1 MQYFVLP
8 LFLKARPPV
17 ADTKRLKS
25 SCHGAAASAKNSLA
39 RIFMIYYKLTPCYI
53 YTSANFGCLRSG
65 SPSGGLGSRQ
75 PHQADF
81 EELFNGVGVVLL
93 LVLTDVFSLSSK
105 SVFGIDGRPSWVL
118 PLCGA
123 RSRSTMLQRCYPGSS
138 KYKQN
143 TDSVTRLERENS
155 QNVSD
160 LAKIIH
166 VCSNHAHMY
175 KTSFHVAYF
184 NILQF

>member
-1 MQYFVLP
+1 MGF
-8 LFLKARPPV
+8 F
-17 ADTKRLKS
+17 
-25 SCHGAAASAKNSLA
+25 
-39 RIFMIYYKLTPCYI
+39 
-53 YTSANFGCLRSG
+53 
-65 SPSGGLGSRQ
+65 
-75 PHQADF
+75 
-81 EELFNGVGVVLL
+81 
-93 LVLTDVFSLSSK
+93 VLTDVFSLSSK
-105 SVFGIDGRPSWVL
+105 SVFGIDGRLSVRVL

-143 TDSVTRLERENS
+143 RDSVTRLEIENR